1 MDVDL
6 KKLLKNM
13 ARIVG
18 KENAFTDK
26 PTSLAYAKDAMP
38 WDVEAHNIP
47 HAVVRPASSQE
58 VSGVLRYLGRE
69 SSSARPPKPST
80 APLGRGRSEG
90 RRGGKGGRSRWSR
103 YD

>member
-58 VSGVLRYLGRE
+58 VSGVLRYANEKL
-69 SSSARPPKPST
+69 
-80 APLGRGRSEG
+80 
-90 RRGGKGGRSRWSR
+90 
-103 YD
+103 